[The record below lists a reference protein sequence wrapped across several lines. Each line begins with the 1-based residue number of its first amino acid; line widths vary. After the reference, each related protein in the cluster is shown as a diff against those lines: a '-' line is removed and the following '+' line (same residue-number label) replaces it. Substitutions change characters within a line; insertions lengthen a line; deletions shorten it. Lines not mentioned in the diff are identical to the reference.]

1 MQSRDLARP
10 DIKDERREQILDAF
24 EICVARY
31 GVEGATLAKTAEVAG
46 LARPLVRHNVGNRD
60 ALLAALVAR
69 YLERSYA
76 SLNALIAA
84 LPERNR
90 VRTAIDWLI
99 DPDSADAQLVH
110 VASALIAASSNDP
123 VLAAKMRDWLDGFV
137 AQISQLVADDF
148 PDADRATV
156 SAVAA
161 GITGIYFNI
170 EALTPLGDVSALA
183 VSSKRAA
190 IMLVE
195 TIETSR

>member
-1 MQSRDLARP
+1 MARP

-60 ALLAALVAR
+60 ALLTALVAR
-69 YLERSYA
+69 YLQRSRA
-76 SLNALIAA
+76 SLNTMIAA
-84 LPERNR
+84 LPERDR

-110 VASALIAASSNDP
+110 VASALIAASSNDQA
-123 VLAAKMRDWLDGFV
+123 LAAKMRDWLSGFI
-137 AQISQLVADDF
+137 AQIGRIIADDF
-148 PDADRATV
+148 PDADPATV

-190 IMLVE
+190 LMLIE
-195 TIETSR
+195 TMETSR